1 MPADLAKLEAHLA
14 SCSYIEGYTPSQA
27 DVHVFKALGSE
38 PSATEFPNS
47 ARWYRHIA
55 SYSTEH
61 ASLPGSSSAGEAF
74 TAGTSAAA
82 APAAKADDDDDVD
95 LFGSDEEE
103 DEEAERIKAERVKA
117 YNEKKAAKPK
127 TVAKSL
133 VTLEVKPWDDETDL
147 QKLEEAVRSIEKPGL
162 VWGASKLVP
171 IGFGIKKLQ
180 ITIVIEDDLVS
191 LDELQEQIQEFE
203 DYVQST
209 DVAAMQT
216 AALTAAD
223 PSRISSEFVFG
234 NCVINAVWFRLGLAF
249 SHKPFAFSQTQGIR
263 LRASS
268 PTLTFRVFVERRE
281 LWIEHQH
288 TGVVVSDSCQYRPP
302 DLRSTCVSQHDFVA
316 SATIDPFTHTDT
328 SAAVESQ
335 SDATR
340 SISPSVLHSFLS
352 IFDLLLILPFHW
364 HRICYSS
371 SIVGVS
377 DAIGSSASA
386 PATTTSH
393 RRTRTDFEPENNQF
407 DYSEDFL
414 RPSAAASSSS
424 FYPSAGEQQPA
435 RKRPR
440 LDDHTSTRPYLYNL
454 THPPSPTLSKPL
466 QTMRLVENDNSDQR
480 PVSLDSDSPLTNI
493 TPRDMSASDGLSTLA
508 ASQVATNGNSFNLTN
523 GGGSAI
529 RDVAVPVA
537 NGRKHS
543 KSPDASRSAPH
554 VIPRVHLPGTRLFEE
569 SCIDRQ
575 EFVRLVIQSLRD
587 VGYLESASTLE
598 AESGYQMEAPGVSQ
612 FRSYILN
619 GRWADAESSLPSLGV
634 NDEENLRISRFLISQ
649 QKYLELLELQSVNA
663 ALHVLRNELAPLN
676 VDVDELHSLSSL
688 IMCSNAEDLRQ
699 RAKWDGAAGTSRRT
713 LLSSLQR
720 FISPSIM
727 MPQRRF
733 AALIEQA
740 FAYQRTN
747 CLYHN
752 TPYAPESFSLYTDH
766 RCSREDFPLLTTN
779 ILKEHTDEVWNI
791 KWSHD
796 GQYLAS
802 ASRDKSAFIW
812 LIGKEIEPNVRECAL
827 ERKLRDHNDSVG
839 CLAWSPND
847 TVLLT
852 STDSNIKI
860 WNVKH
865 RLKSGLCLREL
876 DSHEETVSAL
886 EWLPDGSGFLS
897 AGLDRK
903 IILWDADGSNEDLW
917 VKSVRVTDLAIAP
930 DLSKMVVVG
939 LECLPM
945 TNPKASTPQQE
956 GQGLTGSGVSSQ
968 QSLMANTKE
977 NRVIIYDYATRLQ
990 EVSVRLEG
998 ELTSVKISQDSRYAL
1013 INQAPDEVQLWDLE
1027 SARMVRKFT
1036 GQRQGQHVIRSCF
1049 GGVDGNFIVSGS
1061 EDGNVYVW
1069 HRDTGV
1075 LLEVLTGHGSGSV
1088 NAVAWNPTNERMFA
1102 SCSDDWTIRIW
1113 ESPHA
1118 SLLGMNAHILRAP
1131 QDTERENKKGKAREA
1146 SGLAGPS
1153 SLISGLSV

>member
-14 SCSYIEGYTPSQA
+14 SRSYIEGYTPSQA

-55 SYSTEH
+55 AYSTEH

-74 TAGTSAAA
+74 TAGASAAA
-82 APAAKADDDDDVD
+82 APVAKADDDDDVD

-216 AALTAAD
+216 AALTAAS
-223 PSRISSEFVFG
+223 PSRISSEIVL
-234 NCVINAVWFRLGLAF
+234 CYCAINAVWFRLGLAF
-249 SHKPFAFSQTQGIR
+249 SHKPFAFSQAQRIR

-268 PTLTFRVFVERRE
+268 PTLTFRVFVERRK
-281 LWIEHQH
+281 LWIEHLH
-288 TGVVVSDSCQYRPP
+288 TGVVFDTHQYRPP
-302 DLRSTCVSQHDFVA
+302 DHRSPCVSQHDFVA
-316 SATIDPFTHTDT
+316 SVTIDPFTHTDT

-340 SISPSVLHSFLS
+340 SISPSVLRFFLS
-352 IFDLLLILPFHW
+352 ILDLLLILPFHW
-364 HRICYSS
+364 SRIFYSS

-386 PATTTSH
+386 PTTTTSH

-407 DYSEDFL
+407 DYSEDFF

-424 FYPSAGEQQPA
+424 FYPSAGDQQPA

-466 QTMRLVENDNSDQR
+466 QIMRLVENDNSDQR

-508 ASQVATNGNSFNLTN
+508 AGQVATNGNSFNLAN

-554 VIPRVHLPGTRLFEE
+554 VIPRVHLPGTRLFEG
-569 SCIDRQ
+569 SCVDRQ

-612 FRSYILN
+612 FRSYVLN

-634 NDEENLRISRFLISQ
+634 NDEESLRVSRFLISQ

-676 VDVDELHSLSSL
+676 VDVDELHTLSSL

-747 CLYHN
+747 CPYHN

-766 RCSREDFPLLTTN
+766 HCSREDFPLLTTN
-779 ILKEHTDEVWNI
+779 ILKEHDDEVWNI

-827 ERKLRDHNDSVG
+827 ERKLRDHNDPVG

-852 STDSNIKI
+852 STDSNIRI
-860 WNVKH
+860 WNA
-865 RLKSGLCLREL
+865 KSGLCLRDL

-903 IILWDADGSNEDLW
+903 IILWDADGSNKDLW
-917 VKSVRVTDLAIAP
+917 AKTSVRVTDLAIAP
-930 DLSKMVVVG
+930 DLSRMVVVG
-939 LECLPM
+939 LEYLPM

-956 GQGLTGSGVSSQ
+956 GQSLTGSGVGSQ

-977 NRVIIYDYATRLQ
+977 NRVIIYDYTTRSQ
-990 EVSVRLEG
+990 EASVRLEG

-1013 INQAPDEVQLWDLE
+1013 INHAPDEVQLYDLE

-1102 SCSDDWTIRIW
+1102 SCSDDGTIRIW

-1118 SLLGMNAHILRAP
+1118 SLLNVNARILRVP

>member
-1 MPADLAKLEAHLA
+1 MPTDLAKLEAHLA
-14 SCSYIEGYTPSQA
+14 SRSYIEGYTPSQA

-47 ARWYRHIA
+47 ARWFRHIA
-55 SYSTEH
+55 SYSSEH

-74 TAGTSAAA
+74 TAGASAAT

-191 LDELQEQIQEFE
+191 VDELQEQIQEFE
-203 DYVQST
+203 DFVQST

-216 AALTAAD
+216 AALTVAS
-223 PSRISSEFVFG
+223 PSKISSRIVFYY
-234 NCVINAVWFRLGLAF
+234 CAINAVWFRLGLAF
-249 SHKPFAFSQTQGIR
+249 SHKPFAFSQAQQTHPPGSFVADIDV
-263 LRASS
+263 SS
-268 PTLTFRVFVERRE
+268 VRRE
-281 LWIEHQH
+281 A
-288 TGVVVSDSCQYRPP
+288 SP
-302 DLRSTCVSQHDFVA
+302 CVSQHDFVA
-316 SATIDPFTHTDT
+316 SVTIDPFTHTDT

-352 IFDLLLILPFHW
+352 ILDLLLILPFHW
-364 HRICYSS
+364 YRIFYSS

-377 DAIGSSASA
+377 DVIESSASA
-386 PATTTSH
+386 PTSTTSH
-393 RRTRTDFEPENNQF
+393 RRTRTDFEPDNNQF

-414 RPSAAASSSS
+414 RPSGAASSPS

-454 THPPSPTLSKPL
+454 THPPSPALSKPL

-508 ASQVATNGNSFNLTN
+508 AGQVASNGNSFNLTN

-612 FRSYILN
+612 FRSCILN

-634 NDEENLRISRFLISQ
+634 NDEESLRVSRFLISQ

-740 FAYQRTN
+740 FAYQRMN

-779 ILKEHTDEVWNI
+779 ILKEHDDEVWNI

-827 ERKLRDHNDSVG
+827 EKKLRDHNDPVG

-860 WNVKH
+860 WNA
-865 RLKSGLCLREL
+865 KSGLCLRDL

-903 IILWDADGSNEDLW
+903 IILWDADGSNKDLW
-917 VKSVRVTDLAIAP
+917 IKTSVRVTDLAIAP

-990 EVSVRLEG
+990 EASVRLEG

-1013 INQAPDEVQLWDLE
+1013 INHAPDEVQLWDLE

-1102 SCSDDWTIRIW
+1102 SCSDDGTIRIW
-1113 ESPHA
+1113 ESPHT
-1118 SLLGMNAHILRAP
+1118 SLLNVNAPILRAP
-1131 QDTERENKKGKAREA
+1131 HDTERENKKGKAREA